1 MVFYFCSCLDRP
13 DRKLFKIAMNSYIS
27 VHLYFLAFCVEKCNC
42 LGAPVFRDKIGI
54 FVPVEASIYRSNRFT
69 SLFAANLPNLF
80 VKMLTVALLRLR
92 F

>member
-1 MVFYFCSCLDRP
+1 MVHGQRP
-13 DRKLFKIAMNSYIS
+13 LKAYKVFIKLS
-27 VHLYFLAFCVEKCNC
+27 NC

-54 FVPVEASIYRSNRFT
+54 FVHVEASMYRSNRFT